1 VSTLEHEHEQEH
13 SAESHHLA
21 PALIA
26 HQQRRAVLFFILAD
40 AVFFAC
46 LLFTYFYLR
55 SLDVNGGWLPKDAN
69 TAASWQVWLIT
80 GLTLVSALAYRG
92 AEMGIRAGHRQRFQ
106 TGALLGLVLVIGCVG
121 LVIYQAMTWP
131 ILVSDGGYASIF
143 IVMTYTQLVHLVIL
157 MIVAI
162 GIWNRGLQGKLDGT
176 FNHAT
181 VVGYFWYWVA
191 ATAVLGALT
200 TFFVR

>member
-1 VSTLEHEHEQEH
+1 MSLVDHERQPDHPQ
-13 SAESHHLA
+13 ESHHLS
-21 PALIA
+21 PALVA

-55 SLDVNGGWLPKDAN
+55 SLDVNGGWLPPDAN
-69 TAASWQVWLIT
+69 VAASWQVWLVA
-80 GLTLVSALAYRG
+80 GLTILSALAYRG
-92 AEMGIRAGHRQRFQ
+92 AEMGIRAAHRQQFQ
-106 TGALLGLVLVIGCVG
+106 TGALLGLVLVIASIGV
-121 LVIYQAMTWP
+121 VIYQAMTWP
-131 ILVSDGGYASIF
+131 ILMSESSYASVF
-143 IVMTYTQLVHLVIL
+143 IVMTYTQLVHLGIL
-157 MIVAI
+157 LVLAI
-162 GIWNRGLQGKLDGT
+162 GIWNRGLRGKLDGS

-191 ATAVLGALT
+191 LTGVLGAFT